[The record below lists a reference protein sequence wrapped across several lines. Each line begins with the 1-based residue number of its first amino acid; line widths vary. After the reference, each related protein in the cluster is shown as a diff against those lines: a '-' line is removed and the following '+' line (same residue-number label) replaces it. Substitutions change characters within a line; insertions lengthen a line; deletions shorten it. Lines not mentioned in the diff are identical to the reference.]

1 MDQRILGRT
10 GVSVS
15 KMRLGAM
22 MLDAWGN
29 PDRPE
34 SIRIIHAALDR
45 IDEIVLPGITIN
57 PVDNSFENLALS
69 PTARRR

>member
-34 SIRIIHAALDR
+34 WIRIIHAALDR

-69 PTARRR
+69 PTARPR